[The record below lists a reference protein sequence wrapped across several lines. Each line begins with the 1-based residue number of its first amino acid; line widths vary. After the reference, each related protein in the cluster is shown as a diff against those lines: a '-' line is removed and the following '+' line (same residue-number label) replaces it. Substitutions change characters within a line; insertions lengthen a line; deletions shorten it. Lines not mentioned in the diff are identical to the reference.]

1 MAQVRT
7 IAKVVTHYLIHVV
20 TTCVMNQF
28 GSHWLLLIA
37 LTTIINLIVAM
48 EFEVDPIV
56 NESVT
61 FDLFDGE
68 HKLAA

>member
-7 IAKVVTHYLIHVV
+7 IAKVVTHYSIHVV

-37 LTTIINLIVAM
+37 LTTIINLIMDV
-48 EFEVDPIV
+48 EFEMDPIV
-56 NESVT
+56 NENVP
-61 FDLFDGE
+61 FDLLMSNFTC
-68 HKLAA
+68 